1 MDIYREILQKM
12 KKNCIFIL
20 LDSIT
25 YDVLNSTE
33 IARDLFP
40 NLYSL
45 ASKYNFKKCISN
57 SNCTQFVLPSLFS
70 FTLPLDD
77 GGYDYGIKNKKI
89 SFMEILKKE
98 GYSTVIFSNCNQMGA
113 DNGYDRGVDENINS
127 FDYRLILE
135 QKLNR
140 VILSKYRKNQENTKS
155 KIELVE
161 SYKKLLNEVK
171 SKITNADTLIWSR
184 DLRKINTNIKNNI
197 DLEIDLIK
205 KKPEIIL
212 KKILEINPASIW
224 LFLGVSELHSV
235 NFYIKRVFGAIAW
248 RIKYKI
254 TKSKLPINFLGHK
267 TINLGDTF
275 HKFKEKLK
283 NLHSPFFIYHHI
295 MDLHDY
301 ENFNS
306 IINFFNKLLN
316 YPKWFKY
323 SRNIKKKR
331 KFLYDSSLMQ
341 VDKYIGKILNILDSN
356 TLLFITS
363 DHGHRKSLKKQ
374 IRRSYITDDYFNEM
388 HGEDIEVPLV
398 ANTNIEENDR
408 DNLKLLDSISISKKI
423 MSKLDIEISKYLEK
437 DDQDK
442 KYIISEHAGRGSF
455 DLSKDLFFTVSNH
468 KFRMIAAFVKNELF
482 IKFYEIQKDP
492 LEIED
497 ISNNKKYETQIFQMF
512 NYLKNNRFHII
523 NEKLKNLQKI
533 NKNFIQI

>member
-1 MDIYREILQKM
+1 M
-12 KKNCIFIL
+12 KNNCIFLL

-25 YDVLNSTE
+25 YDVLNSNEETGS
-33 IARDLFP
+33 ARNLFP
-40 NLYSL
+40 NIYYL
-45 ASKYNFKKCISN
+45 AKKYNFQKCVSN

-98 GYSTVIFSNCNQMGA
+98 GYSTLIFSNCNQMGA

-140 VILSKYRKNQENTKS
+140 VILSKYKKNKENKSS
-155 KIELVE
+155 KIELVQ
-161 SYKKLLNEVK
+161 SYKKLLNEIK
-171 SKITNADTLIWSR
+171 SKIISADTLIWSW
-184 DLRKINTNIKNNI
+184 DLRKINNYIKNNI
-197 DLEIDLIK
+197 DLEIDLIE

-224 LFLGVSELHSV
+224 LFLGVSKLHSV
-235 NFYIKRVFGAIAW
+235 NFYIKRIFGAIAW

-254 TKSKLPINFLGHK
+254 TKSKFPINFLGHK
-267 TINLGDTF
+267 TINLVDIF
-275 HKFKEKLK
+275 HKFKKKLGNQK
-283 NLHSPFFIYHHI
+283 SPFFIYHHV

-306 IINFFNKLLN
+306 FSNLLSKLLN
-316 YPKWFKY
+316 YPKWFKH

-341 VDKYIGKILNILDSN
+341 VDKYIGKILNILDTN

-388 HGEDIEVPLV
+388 HGEDIEVPLI
-398 ANTNIEENDR
+398 ANTDIGKNNRSDI
-408 DNLKLLDSISISKKI
+408 KLLDSISITKKI
-423 MSKLDIEISKYLEK
+423 ISKLDIDVSKYLEK
-437 DDQDK
+437 DDQNK
-442 KYIISEHAGRGSF
+442 QYIISEHAGRGNF

-468 KFRMIAAFVKNELF
+468 EFRMIVAFVKYELF
-482 IKFYEIQKDP
+482 IKFYAIQKDP
-492 LEIED
+492 MEIED
-497 ISNNKKYETQIFQMF
+497 ISSDKKYETQIFQMF
-512 NYLKNNRFHII
+512 NYLKKKRIHII
-523 NEKLKNLQKI
+523 NEKLKKLQKI
-533 NKNFIQI
+533 NNKFIQI

>member
-1 MDIYREILQKM
+1 MM
-12 KKNCIFIL
+12 KKNCIFLL

-25 YDVLNSTE
+25 YDVLNSNET
-33 IARDLFP
+33 INRSRILFP
-40 NLYSL
+40 NIYNL
-45 ASKYNFKKCISN
+45 AKKYNYQKCISN

-98 GYSTVIFSNCNQMGA
+98 GYSTIIFSNCNQMGA

-140 VILSKYRKNQENTKS
+140 VILSKYRKNKENTNS
-155 KIELVE
+155 KIELIE
-161 SYKKLLNEVK
+161 SYKKLLDEIK
-171 SKITNADTLIWSR
+171 TKIINADTLIWSN
-184 DLRKINTNIKNNI
+184 DLIKINNNIKNNI

-205 KKPEIIL
+205 KNPEIIL

-224 LFLGVSELHSV
+224 LFLGVSKLHSV
-235 NFYIKRVFGAIAW
+235 SFYTKRVFGAIAW

-267 TINLGDTF
+267 TINLVDTF
-275 HKFKEKLK
+275 HKFKKKLE
-283 NLHSPFFIYHHI
+283 NQHSPYFIYHHV

-306 IINFFNKLLN
+306 FSNFFNKLLN
-316 YPKWFKY
+316 YPKWFKH
-323 SRNIKKKR
+323 SQNVKKKR

-341 VDKYIGKILNILDSN
+341 VDKYIGKILNILDSK

-388 HGEDIEVPLV
+388 HGEDIEIPLI
-398 ANTNIEENDR
+398 ANTDIEESDKN
-408 DNLKLLDSISISKKI
+408 NIKLLDSVSISKKI
-423 MSKLDIEISKYLEK
+423 MSKLDIEVSKYLEK
-437 DDQDK
+437 NDQDK
-442 KYIISEHAGRGSF
+442 KYIISEHAGRGNF
-455 DLSKDLFFTVSNH
+455 DLSKDLFFTISNH
-468 KFRMIAAFVKNELF
+468 KFRMIAAFVKHELF

-492 LEIED
+492 MEIED
-497 ISNNKKYETQIFQMF
+497 ISNNKKYETEIFQMF

-523 NEKLKNLQKI
+523 KDKLKNLQKI
-533 NKNFIQI
+533 NNKFIQI